1 MDDFARVR
9 EAVDLV
15 EVVSRHVDLKR
26 AGARMVGCCPF
37 HAEKSPSFGIPIGQS
52 YFKCFGCGKGGD
64 VFTFLSEHLRISRGE
79 ALRQLAEEKGI
90 TLERLPG
97 GDSGQREARERALRV
112 LAAAQELF
120 RKALVSPLG
129 DEARALLERRK
140 LAPATIDAFGLG
152 FAPVHPA
159 DRFRSAVICDRLVKA
174 GHRREDI
181 VAAGIGVDPAAG
193 DRATESG
200 EAGGGAD
207 GEGEGEGGAS
217 AAPIGA
223 IFDSPLVRGRVT
235 FPIRD
240 ERGRII
246 AYGSRRLRDEPG
258 SREPKYINSRETLL
272 FSKSRVLYALD
283 QARTAI
289 LKEDRV
295 VLVEGYMDVILAHQ
309 GGLPIAIA
317 ALGTAVTPEHAKH
330 LARMAKRGAV
340 LFLDSD
346 EAGQRAA
353 ERAAPILLAEKLDV
367 RVLVLRADK
376 DPGDFFAR
384 GADRAEF
391 DRLLQQDGLPAIEF
405 LIARNGGRAARGI
418 DERIQVARKV
428 GAALTELRDS
438 LGRAAVVTHLAQAL
452 DLPAEG
458 IATAMAQGRGTRPVR
473 RFPEAGEPT
482 AGGAEGSA
490 FAAPSANPVA
500 AADSPGKVLPDG
512 PTGTSLPMAQVL
524 AEEDVLTALL
534 RQPGLRAMAG
544 GEASPLRFGATPRA
558 RLFEGLLEADG
569 DDASAVAESLL
580 SRFAGDPATQ
590 QTLTDLLSR
599 PASAEPGALF
609 DGAWRWFIDQR
620 KKEEAERCRERWKGA
635 LANGDPAA
643 AIEFLR
649 QYQQLLGKRGRE

>member
-15 EVVSRHVDLKR
+15 EVVSRHVELKR

-97 GDSGQREARERALRV
+97 SDSGQREARERALRV

-120 RKALVSPLG
+120 RKALASTLG
-129 DEARALLERRK
+129 EEARALLERRK

-152 FAPVHPA
+152 FAPIHPT

-193 DRATESG
+193 ERVADG
-200 EAGGGAD
+200 GDAGGAGGAS
-207 GEGEGEGGAS
+207 EGGAS
-217 AAPIGA
+217 PAPIGA
-223 IFDSPLVRGRVT
+223 IFDSPLVRGRIT

-272 FSKSRVLYALD
+272 FSKSRVLYGLD
-283 QARTAI
+283 LARTAI
-289 LKEDRV
+289 LREDRV

-330 LARMAKRGAV
+330 LARMAKLGAV

-367 RVLVLRADK
+367 RVLVLRTDK

-405 LIARNGGRAARGI
+405 LIERNGGRAARGI
-418 DERIQVARKV
+418 DERIQVARRV
-428 GAALTELRDS
+428 GAALTELRDP
-438 LGRAAVVTHLAQAL
+438 LGRAAVVAHLARSL

-458 IATAMAQGRGTRPVR
+458 IATAMAQARGNRPAR
-473 RFPEAGEPT
+473 RAPEAGEPPGGT
-482 AGGAEGSA
+482 ASGGAEGTPATALESSGTA
-490 FAAPSANPVA
+490 T
-500 AADSPGKVLPDG
+500 GKVLPEAADG
-512 PTGTSLPMAQVL
+512 SSLPMAQVL

-534 RQPGLRAMAG
+534 RQPGLRVLAG
-544 GEASPLRFGATPRA
+544 GERSPLRFGASSRA
-558 RLFEGLLEADG
+558 RLFDAVLEADG
-569 DDASAVAESLL
+569 DDPATVTETLL
-580 SRFAGDPATQ
+580 SRFASDPATQ

-599 PASAEPGALF
+599 PVSAEPGALF
-609 DGAWRWFIDQR
+609 DGAWRWFTDQR
-620 KKEEAERCRERWKGA
+620 KKEEAERCREHWKGA